1 MIKTEIIQRLQHIE
15 ELQQVPVEQL
25 SWWIDNAEFSWL
37 QPGDFLFRPGE
48 EANHLF
54 VILEGRLEIFLTT
67 NAGRQG
73 QMELSAPT
81 LTGVLPFSR
90 MTHASGTGVA
100 LTPLSILAMHRDR
113 FPDLVKDHYALTQG
127 LVHFMTSRV
136 RTFTRQTLQ
145 NEKMMALGKLSAGLA
160 HELNNPSAAIVQS
173 SRALKNLI
181 SKMPA
186 LLLQSLPQEWSSSL
200 LEQLEVWWSA
210 PTKRTVTLL
219 ERRAQQRDWEA
230 LLEDLG
236 IQDYEERAEE
246 FVESGLPF
254 QTMEQL
260 LQRLPT
266 EFVESGIQS
275 LAWVLTA
282 RQLTS
287 DVQSSG
293 QKISELVNSVKR
305 FTHMDRGRQ
314 KERVDIHLG
323 IQDSVRLLQ
332 HKWVRLGISVTGNFL
347 EEGPKVEIYPGDM
360 GQVWMNLLDNAADAL
375 EGQAEGLVEIRTE
388 SIGEKVIVRI
398 CDNGPGIPPEV
409 LPRIFDPF
417 FTTKV
422 QGKGTGM
429 GLETSVK
436 VVEMHQGSIKV
447 NSFPGQTVFT
457 VELPS

>member
-1 MIKTEIIQRLQHIE
+1 M
-15 ELQQVPVEQL
+15 
-25 SWWIDNAEFSWL
+25 SWWIDNAEFSRL

-113 FPDLVKDHYALTQG
+113 FPNLVKDHYALAQG

-173 SRALKNLI
+173 SRALNNLI

-200 LEQLEVWWSA
+200 LEQLEVCWSA

-219 ERRAQQRDWEA
+219 ERRARQRDWEA

-254 QTMEQL
+254 QSMEQL
-260 LQRLPT
+260 L
-266 EFVESGIQS
+266 
-275 LAWVLTA
+275 
-282 RQLTS
+282 RQLPAEFEWEAVS
-287 DVQSSG
+287 AS
-293 QKISELVNSVKR
+293 L
-305 FTHMDRGRQ
+305 RGRQ
-314 KERVDIHLG
+314 LWEDTASAYL
-323 IQDSVRLLQ
+323 
-332 HKWVRLGISVTGNFL
+332 
-347 EEGPKVEIYPGDM
+347 PYPGYRHPQRAVGEYNGKFM
-360 GQVWMNLLDNAADAL
+360 VNQMV
-375 EGQAEGLVEIRTE
+375 IRGGSYVSPKGHLRNTYRNFFHPE
-388 SIGEKVIVRI
+388 MRWQLAGVR
-398 CDNGPGIPPEV
+398 PAKRTP
-409 LPRIFDPF
+409 
-417 FTTKV
+417 
-422 QGKGTGM
+422 
-429 GLETSVK
+429 
-436 VVEMHQGSIKV
+436 
-447 NSFPGQTVFT
+447 
-457 VELPS
+457 

>member
-1 MIKTEIIQRLQHIE
+1 MNTAEILQRLQHIE
-15 ELQQVPVEQL
+15 ELQQVPEQQLRWWVETSKYNML
-25 SWWIDNAEFSWL
+25 N
-37 QPGDFLFRPGE
+37 PGDFLFRPGE

-67 NAGRQG
+67 EAGRQG
-73 QMELSAPT
+73 QMELVAPT

-90 MTHASGTGVA
+90 MTHASGTGAA
-100 LTPLSILAMHRDR
+100 LTPVAILAFHREN
-113 FPDLVKDHYALTQG
+113 FPELVKDHYALTQG

-173 SRALKNLI
+173 SRSLNELI
-181 SKMPA
+181 GKMPA
-186 LLLQSLPQEWSSSL
+186 LLLQSLPQKWRNAI
-200 LEQLEVWWSA
+200 LEQLEVLWST
-210 PTKRTVTLL
+210 PSKQVSTLL
-219 ERRAQQRDWEA
+219 ERRAQQREWEA
-230 LLEDLG
+230 LLEDIG
-236 IQDYEERAEE
+236 IVDYEEPSEVFA
-246 FVESGLPF
+246 
-254 QTMEQL
+254 
-260 LQRLPT
+260 
-266 EFVESGIQS
+266 ESGIPLPALDHLLRELPSEFMESAIQAI
-275 LAWVLTA
+275 AWVLIA
-282 RQLTS
+282 RQLTK
-287 DVQSSG
+287 DIQSSG

-347 EEGPKVEIYPGDM
+347 EEGPKLEVYPGDM

-375 EGQAEGLVEIRTE
+375 EGQVNGLVEIFTE
-388 SIGEKVIVRI
+388 KLSEKVIVRI

-417 FTTKV
+417 YTTKA

-436 VVEMHQGSIKV
+436 IVEMHKGLISVESRK
-447 NSFPGQTVFT
+447 GRTVFT
-457 VELPS
+457 VELPL